1 MLNYFANAPLVDG
14 KEYAFKV
21 RAICEVSAGGEALRS
36 AWTEERTCIPGAV
49 TEAALGGLASRL
61 PMRTMAKMVFAS
73 LKAVI
78 RAKITKAAD

>member
-49 TEAALGGLASRL
+49 TEAALGGLAS
-61 PMRTMAKMVFAS
+61 PP
-73 LKAVI
+73 
-78 RAKITKAAD
+78 ADADDGENGLCQSQGSDSSENYKGC